1 MALAIENDSLVEIS
15 YTLRDEYGTVLDST
29 EEGRSF
35 TYVHGRQRLLPALE
49 EALIGMCPGEEK
61 QLTVRPEDAYGLP
74 DPTARAEVPR
84 RALPPEALAPG
95 TEVTAKRRNGETMF
109 VTVEEVRD
117 ETVVLNLN
125 HPFAGKTLHFH
136 LRVVHVVSDPK

>member
-1 MALAIENDSLVEIS
+1 
-15 YTLRDEYGTVLDST
+15 
-29 EEGRSF
+29 
-35 TYVHGRQRLLPALE
+35 VHGQNRLLPALE
-49 EALIGMCPGEEK
+49 AALLGMRPGDEKRVTIG
-61 QLTVRPEDAYGLP
+61 PEDAYGIP

-95 TEVTAKRRNGETMF
+95 TEVTAKRQNGETMF

-136 LRVVHVVSDPK
+136 LRVVHVVRDPQ

>member
-1 MALAIENDSLVEIS
+1 MALAIENGSLVEIS
-15 YTLRDEYGTVLDST
+15 YTLRDEFGTVLDGT

-35 TYVHGRQRLLPALE
+35 TYVHGVNRLLPALE
-49 EALIGMCPGEEK
+49 AALLGMHPGNEK
-61 QLTVRPEDAYGLP
+61 RVTIRPEDAYGIP

-95 TEVTAKRRNGETMF
+95 TEVTAKRQNGETMF

-117 ETVVLNLN
+117 DTVVLNLN

-136 LRVVHVVSDPK
+136 LSVVHVVSDLH